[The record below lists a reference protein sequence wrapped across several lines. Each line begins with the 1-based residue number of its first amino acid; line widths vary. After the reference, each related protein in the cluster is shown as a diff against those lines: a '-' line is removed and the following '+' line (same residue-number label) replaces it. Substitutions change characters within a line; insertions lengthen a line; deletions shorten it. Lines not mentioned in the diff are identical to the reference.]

1 MYHPTLSKSGRI
13 LFAPI
18 IKTCEFL
25 GTHFPRLLIE
35 LRYWAVYRKRINLKN
50 PQDLNEKIMWAKLYS
65 DTSRWTEL
73 ADKYKVRKYVEEI
86 GLGDTLVQLFGRW
99 TDADDF
105 DFDNLPNSFILK
117 ANNGDGKGTNKI
129 IINKAA
135 LTEEEKEDIRAMMR
149 DWLSRKKIGA
159 LIAEP
164 HYAGME
170 PCVIAEE
177 VLPLEEGST
186 TLTDYKIWCF
196 NGKAYYIWVCNDR
209 SKGGNSAHVMTYDL
223 DWNAH
228 PEFSVFNSDYL
239 RGEQITPPINLK
251 EMIRVAEQLSSGL
264 PEVRVDLY
272 NVKGKVYFGELTF
285 TSQGGLMT
293 FYTPAFLKELGSK
306 FSIEDF
312 PKKKK

>member
-1 MYHPTLSKSGRI
+1 MFHPTLSRSGRF
-13 LFAPI
+13 LFAPA
-18 IKTCEFL
+18 IKLCEYL
-25 GTHFPRLLIE
+25 GTHHPRLLIE
-35 LRYWAVYRKRINLKN
+35 LRYWAVYRKRINLDN

-65 DTSRWTEL
+65 DTTEWTRL
-73 ADKYKVRKYVEEI
+73 ADKYEVRKYVESI
-86 GLGDTLVQLFGRW
+86 GLGNTLVKLYGRW
-99 TDADDF
+99 TDVKDF
-105 DFDNLPNSFILK
+105 DWGVLPNSFILK

-129 IINKAA
+129 VLDKSA
-135 LTEEEKEDIRAMMR
+135 LTTEEKNEIEAMMR

-164 HYAGME
+164 HYAGMK

-177 VLPLEEGST
+177 VLPLEEGAT

-196 NGKAYYIWVCNDR
+196 NGKAHYIWVCNDR

-228 PEFSVFNSDYL
+228 PEFSVFNSDYQ
-239 RGEQITPPINLK
+239 RGEIIPRPKNLE
-251 EMIRVAEQLSSGL
+251 EMISTAEQLSQGI

-272 NVKGKVYFGELTF
+272 NIKGKVYFGELTF

-293 FYTPAFLKELGSK
+293 FYTPAFLKELGNK
-306 FSIEDF
+306 FDISDF
-312 PKKKK
+312 PQKK